1 MRFHVKIRASN
12 NSDSHIYVFHHIPKC
27 GGTSLYYAF
36 KNWFKCK
43 RDYRPPWA
51 EGKSLEK
58 FRSRPINLEKLK
70 SGDMICGHYEVEGIY
85 LSQRY
90 PGLIS
95 DPHYRIITFVRHP
108 LSLRLSLLKHE
119 IHHHKITG
127 KESIESLL
135 FDRPNWISER
145 FPLCDSNMKDILDNY
160 FYIGIF
166 EQLQLSFDF
175 LADILHKPKIIL
187 RQKNRSKPREFPIT
201 EEMKQKFQE
210 VHQMDYR
217 LYKYCLE
224 HNNKK

>member
-1 MRFHVKIRASN
+1 MIPNVRKKSSN
-12 NSDSHIYVFHHIPKC
+12 KSDSYIYVFHHIPKC
-27 GGTSLYYAF
+27 GGTSLYNAF
-36 KNWFKCK
+36 NQWFKCK

-51 EGKSLEK
+51 EGRRLEK
-58 FRSRPINLEKLK
+58 FRSRPINLKKLK
-70 SGDMICGHYEVEGIY
+70 HGDMICGHYEIEGIY

-90 PGLIS
+90 PGIVKN
-95 DPHYRIITFVRHP
+95 PRFRIITFVRHP

-119 IHHHKITG
+119 IRHHRITG
-127 KESIESLL
+127 KEPIESLL

-145 FPLCDSNMKDILDNY
+145 FPLCDSNLHEILDNY

-187 RQKNRSKPREFPIT
+187 SQKNRSKPRKFPIT

-210 VHQMDYR
+210 VHQLDYR
-217 LYKYCLE
+217 LYQYCLDRS
-224 HNNKK
+224 NKK